1 VAVTNPPL
9 CPTCGTA
16 HGGAV
21 YCDGSSIDWAA
32 RKAKA
37 LAWGRA
43 QQAEHDKAAAARA
56 TGKVYTAKVI
66 AYEVGDEIPI
76 R

>member
-1 VAVTNPPL
+1 MTAPNPPT
-9 CPTCGTA
+9 CSTCGTA

-21 YCDGSSIDWAA
+21 RCNGTAVDWAA
-32 RKAKA
+32 RRVRA

-56 TGKVYTAKVI
+56 AGKVYTAKRI
-66 AYEVGDEIPI
+66 EYEVE

>member
-1 VAVTNPPL
+1 MTPNSP

-21 YCDGSSIDWAA
+21 RCDGSPIDWAG
-32 RKAKA
+32 RRERA

-56 TGKVYTAKVI
+56 AGKVYTAKRI
-66 AYEVGDEIPI
+66 DYEVE

>member
-1 VAVTNPPL
+1 MTPNPPT
-9 CPTCGTA
+9 CPACGMA

-21 YCDGSSIDWAA
+21 RCDGSPIDWTA
-32 RKAKA
+32 RRAKA

-56 TGKVYTAKVI
+56 AGRVYTARRI
-66 AYEVGDEIPI
+66 DYEVG